1 MRMRNSA
8 ILKLRE
14 GFAQL
19 STDGS
24 MRECLDNLAEL
35 TAAIIGA
42 RDCII
47 LLLDEGELAGAA
59 FSDEAC
65 FGSLP
70 SQLSAG
76 GKRPAASVVPLAAS
90 GGANGGGAAGRKENM
105 VSAIVLHGKTVGVIH
120 ACGPLHQRDFSV
132 DDLHSFNV
140 VTPIVA
146 RSIQVNQLQN
156 ILKSRFAQL
165 ALSRADASTIDNLT
179 GGIVDHPN
187 QIAKILAKAFYREM
201 LKAGFDFNQILFAA
215 TEVISELTTSL
226 RKHSARKKERI
237 KEHRD
242 SLASVASIAPRP
254 VPRKSMFQT
263 FRADANDVAMAG
275 QRHVD

>member
-1 MRMRNSA
+1 MRMRKSA
-8 ILKLRE
+8 ISILRE

-24 MRECLDNLAEL
+24 MQECLSKLSEL
-35 TAAIIGA
+35 TAAIVGA

-47 LLLDEGELAGAA
+47 LLFDEAEVAGAA
-59 FSDEAC
+59 FPDEAC
-65 FGSLP
+65 FGSLA
-70 SQLSAG
+70 SRLSAR
-76 GKRPAASVVPLAAS
+76 GKGASPVIPLAGRGSAS
-90 GGANGGGAAGRKENM
+90 GGDAGGHKENM
-105 VSAIVLHGKTVGVIH
+105 VSAIVLHGRTVGVIH
-120 ACGPLHQRDFSV
+120 ARGPLHQRDFSME
-132 DDLHSFNV
+132 DLYFFNV

-165 ALSRADASTIDNLT
+165 ALSRMDESTTGNLT

-187 QIAKILAKAFYREM
+187 QIARLLARAFYREM

-215 TEVISELTTSL
+215 TEVISELSTSL
-226 RKHSARKKERI
+226 RKHSARKKERSNDNG
-237 KEHRD
+237 D
-242 SLASVASIAPRP
+242 SLKIITSPL
-254 VPRKSMFQT
+254 VPRESMLQKIREDT
-263 FRADANDVAMAG
+263 SDAAMAS

>member
-1 MRMRNSA
+1 MRMRKSA

-24 MRECLDNLAEL
+24 MQECLGKLSEL
-35 TAAIIGA
+35 TAAIVGA

-47 LLLDEGELAGAA
+47 LLFDEGQLAAA
-59 FSDEAC
+59 VFSDEAC
-65 FGSLP
+65 FGPLP
-70 SQLSAG
+70 SQLSPG
-76 GKRPAASVVPLAAS
+76 GKNPAAPVMPLAARS
-90 GGANGGGAAGRKENM
+90 GAASGDDGGHKENM

-120 ACGPLHQRDFSV
+120 ACGPLHQCNFSM
-132 DDLHSFNV
+132 DDLHTFNV

-146 RSIQVNQLQN
+146 RSIQVIQLQN

-165 ALSRADASTIDNLT
+165 ALSRTDESTIGNLT
-179 GGIVDHPN
+179 GGIVDNPN

-226 RKHSARKKERI
+226 RKHSARRKERA
-237 KEHRD
+237 KDNMD
-242 SLASVASIAPRP
+242 SLEFIVPSSVPA
-254 VPRKSMFQT
+254 KSMLQK
-263 FRADANDVAMAG
+263 FRTDAKEAARAG
-275 QRHVD
+275 QRHAD

>member
-1 MRMRNSA
+1 MRMRKSA

-14 GFAQL
+14 GFSQL

-24 MRECLDNLAEL
+24 MQECLDQLSEL

-47 LLLDEGELAGAA
+47 LLFDEGALAGAA
-59 FSDEAC
+59 FPEEAC
-65 FGSLP
+65 FGSLASRLP
-70 SQLSAG
+70 AG
-76 GKRPAASVVPLAAS
+76 GEGAPSHGIALAATGRATLEVA
-90 GGANGGGAAGRKENM
+90 GGHKENM
-105 VSAIVLHGKTVGVIH
+105 VSAIVLHGRTVGVIH
-120 ACGPLHQRDFSV
+120 ACGPLHQRDFSL

-165 ALSRADASTIDNLT
+165 ALSRMDESTIGNLT

-187 QIAKILAKAFYREM
+187 QIAKILAKSFYREM

-215 TEVISELTTSL
+215 TEVISELSTSL
-226 RKHSARKKERI
+226 RKHSARKKERASDNG
-237 KEHRD
+237 D
-242 SLASVASIAPRP
+242 SLKTIAPSSISP
-254 VPRKSMFQT
+254 ESILQK
-263 FRADANDVAMAG
+263 FRADAGEAAMASR
-275 QRHVD
+275 RHAD

>member
-1 MRMRNSA
+1 MRMCKSA
-8 ILKLRE
+8 ISTLRE

-24 MRECLDNLAEL
+24 MQECLSKLSAL
-35 TAAIIGA
+35 TAAIVGA

-47 LLLDEGELAGAA
+47 LLFDEAEVPGAA
-59 FSDEAC
+59 FPDEAC
-65 FGSLP
+65 FGSLA
-70 SQLSAG
+70 SRLSAR
-76 GKRPAASVVPLAAS
+76 GKGANPAIPLAARGSAS
-90 GGANGGGAAGRKENM
+90 GGDAGGHKENM
-105 VSAIVLHGKTVGVIH
+105 VSAIVLHGRTVGVIH
-120 ACGPLHQRDFSV
+120 ARGPLHQRDFSM

-165 ALSRADASTIDNLT
+165 ALSRMDESTTGNLT

-187 QIAKILAKAFYREM
+187 QIARLLARAFYREM

-215 TEVISELTTSL
+215 TEVISELSTSL
-226 RKHSARKKERI
+226 RKHSARKKERANDNA
-237 KEHRD
+237 D
-242 SLASVASIAPRP
+242 SLKIIASPSVPQESMLQKIRENAS
-254 VPRKSMFQT
+254 
-263 FRADANDVAMAG
+263 DAAMAS
-275 QRHVD
+275 QRHAD